1 MEIRVYRSF
10 ASGMRILS
18 PLPRAGVEQSMC
30 RISAATRTAKLH
42 RRTDIREYPTTAVF
56 VSILFDSS
64 AHSACQFMGDHGLST
79 WSLLQVTPYLI
90 NGTGPRGQSSS
101 FDFFAHGMTFRYRD
115 NGNQQPS
122 ASPCLRRKEADPGL
136 RHLSDENAA

>member
-18 PLPRAGVEQSMC
+18 PLPRSGVEQSMC

-79 WSLLQVTPYLI
+79 RSLLQVTPYLI

-101 FDFFAHGMTFRYRD
+101 SVGELKRRQIGFCGQQEVPNTSRDFQLGQER
-115 NGNQQPS
+115 G
-122 ASPCLRRKEADPGL
+122 
-136 RHLSDENAA
+136 